1 MGFDLYGLN
10 PKQNT
15 KPPDGLTKFHDED
28 GWNKWSE
35 MSDEDS
41 KEYFNMKDQHE
52 DENPGNYFRNNVWWW
67 RPLWNYVC
75 VACGDFLTEADQ
87 EKGGYN
93 DGRNISATKSKRIA
107 SRLRRLLKQGD
118 VQSYADEYTK
128 RLANIKDEEC
138 DLCEG
143 TGYRVEPPNS
153 GAGDVDC
160 NGCGQ
165 TGKVKPWV
173 ANYPFD
179 VGNVECFAEFCE
191 ESGGFTIC

>member
-1 MGFDLYGLN
+1 
-10 PKQNT
+10 
-15 KPPDGLTKFHDED
+15 
-28 GWNKWSE
+28 

-75 VACGDFLTEADQ
+75 VACEDFLTESDM
-87 EKGGYN
+87 EKGGAN

-107 SRLRRLLKQGD
+107 SRLRKLLKQGD
-118 VQSYADEYTK
+118 VQSYADEHTQ
-128 RLANIKDEEC
+128 RLANIEDEEC
-138 DLCEG
+138 DLWEG
-143 TGYRVEPPNS
+143 TGYRVEPPNA
-153 GAGDVDC
+153 GAGDDDC
-160 NGCGQ
+160 NGCGL

-179 VGNVECFAEFCE
+179 VDNVKCFAEFC
-191 ESGGFTIC
+191 